1 MKQPRHLGDPHRYA
15 RREFLKRAAAAG
27 IALPSLGAILAAC
40 GGGAQTG
47 VGGGS
52 TASGSAGANPYGT
65 GGIAGAPY
73 PLARQE
79 APVTWNVDPADV
91 TASGQQPES
100 GATLKVLR
108 WPYYLDDGVVKAF
121 EKQYHTTV
129 QITEFSDMDKGLA
142 KINASGVDFDI
153 MFGMNVWAVGRSIAA
168 GLLRPYNHDYLTN
181 FTNNVWGLFQSPFYD
196 QGANYT
202 VPYSVWSTG
211 IFWRNDKLSIDP
223 GSMANPYDVFFD
235 NPPKGKTALLANAQ
249 DVLAM
254 PMFHD
259 GLTDVNVTDPAVITK
274 AKDDV
279 AAIAQKAGGLS
290 YDHVDYTDLPAGT
303 TWLHQSWSGNASDAV
318 VFLTNKSDA
327 DNLSYYWPGT
337 DGHPANVDNDATV
350 LLKSGKNPVLA
361 HLLADWVFDA
371 KQSLAN
377 FTNTTGYQMPV
388 NSMTPESMVSSGI
401 VPEHLST
408 VIVSTDDFGK
418 GSRELELAPDVDA
431 LWQSAF
437 AELTAGV

>member
-1 MKQPRHLGDPHRYA
+1 MVHARQPTDHPRYA

-40 GGGAQTG
+40 GGGAQTQ

-52 TASGSAGANPYGT
+52 SAGGSAGANPFGT
-65 GGIAGAPY
+65 GGIGGAPY
-73 PLARQE
+73 PLARQT
-79 APVTWNVDPADV
+79 APVTWNVNPADV
-91 TASGQQPES
+91 TQSGQQPES

-108 WPYYLDDGVVKAF
+108 WPYYLDDGVVKDF
-121 EKQYHTTV
+121 EKHYNTTV

-142 KINASGVDFDI
+142 KINAGGDFDI

-168 GLLRPYNHDYLTN
+168 GLLRPFNHDYLTN
-181 FTNNVWGLFQSPFYD
+181 FQSNVWDLFQSPFYD
-196 QGANYT
+196 VGANYT
-202 VPYSVWSTG
+202 VPYSVWNTG
-211 IFWRNDKLSIDP
+211 IFWRNDKLNIDP
-223 GSMANPYDVFFD
+223 SSMDNPYDVFFVD
-235 NPPKGKTALLANAQ
+235 PPKGKTHLLANAQ

-274 AKDDV
+274 AKDDIT
-279 AAIAQKAGGLS
+279 AIAQKVGGLS
-290 YDHVDYTDLPAGT
+290 YDHVDYTDVPDGT
-303 TWLHQSWSGNASDAV
+303 AWLHQSWSGNASDAV
-318 VFLTNKSDA
+318 VFLSNKSDA
-327 DNLSYYWPGT
+327 DNLSYYWPGSG
-337 DGHPANVDNDATV
+337 GHPANVDNDTTV

-361 HLLADWVFDA
+361 HLMADWVFSQQ
-371 KQSLAN
+371 QSLAN

-388 NSMTPESMVSSGI
+388 NSMTPESMVSSGL

-408 VIVSTDDFGK
+408 VIVSTDDFAK

-431 LWQSAF
+431 LWQSAY